1 MSIRSKVDQWST
13 VSRFCMDRMADYGEL
28 ISIELA
34 QARAQLA
41 REVIALVAL
50 AVAGLFAQS
59 FFCIAIIATALSTP
73 YFVQVAWAIAAAWL
87 LLCVISFIVVRAQRP
102 VRSFRVVQDEIHHDL
117 QAVKEALK

>member
-50 AVAGLFAQS
+50 AVAGLFAL
-59 FFCIAIIATALSTP
+59 F
-73 YFVQVAWAIAAAWL
+73 AAGANTR
-87 LLCVISFIVVRAQRP
+87 F
-102 VRSFRVVQDEIHHDL
+102 
-117 QAVKEALK
+117 

>member
-50 AVAGLFAQS
+50 AVAGLFALS

-102 VRSFRVVQDEIHHDL
+102 VRSFRVVQDDERRR
-117 QAVKEALK
+117 

>member
-1 MSIRSKVDQWST
+1 MSIQSKVNQWST

-50 AVAGLFAQS
+50 AVAGLFALS
-59 FFCIAIIATALSTP
+59 FFCIAVIATALSTP

-87 LLCVISFIVVRAQRP
+87 LLCVISFIVVRAQKP
-102 VRSFRVVQDEIHHDL
+102 VRSFRVLQDEIHHDL
-117 QAVKEALK
+117 QAVKDALK

>member
-1 MSIRSKVDQWST
+1 MSIQSKVNQWST

-50 AVAGLFAQS
+50 AVAGLFALS
-59 FFCIAIIATALSTP
+59 FFCIAVIATALSTP

-87 LLCVISFIVVRAQRP
+87 LLCVISFIVVRAQKP
-102 VRSFRVVQDEIHHDL
+102 VRSFRVLQDEIHHDL
-117 QAVKEALK
+117 QAAKEALK

>member
-1 MSIRSKVDQWST
+1 MSIQSKVNQWST

-50 AVAGLFAQS
+50 AVAGLFALS

-73 YFVQVAWAIAAAWL
+73 YFVQVAWTIAAAWL

-102 VRSFRVVQDEIHHDL
+102 ARSFRVVQDEIHHDL

>member
-50 AVAGLFAQS
+50 AVAGLFALS

-102 VRSFRVVQDEIHHDL
+102 ARSFRVVQDEIHHDL

>member
-1 MSIRSKVDQWST
+1 MSIQSKVNQWST

-50 AVAGLFAQS
+50 AVAGLFALS

-87 LLCVISFIVVRAQRP
+87 LLCAISFIVVRAQKP
-102 VRSFRVVQDEIHHDL
+102 VRAFRVLQDEIHHDL

>member
-1 MSIRSKVDQWST
+1 MSIQSKVNQWST

-50 AVAGLFAQS
+50 AVAGLFALS

-73 YFVQVAWAIAAAWL
+73 HFVQVAWAIAAAWL
-87 LLCVISFIVVRAQRP
+87 LLCVISFIVVRAQKP
-102 VRSFRVVQDEIHHDL
+102 VRSFRVLQDEIHHDL

>member
-50 AVAGLFAQS
+50 AVAGLFALS

-102 VRSFRVVQDEIHHDL
+102 ARSFRVVQDEIHHGL
-117 QAVKEALK
+117 QAFKEALK

>member
-1 MSIRSKVDQWST
+1 MSIQSKVNQWST

-50 AVAGLFAQS
+50 AVAGLFALS

-87 LLCVISFIVVRAQRP
+87 LLCVISFIVVRAQKP
-102 VRSFRVVQDEIHHDL
+102 VRSFRVLQDEIHHDL

>member
-1 MSIRSKVDQWST
+1 MSIQSKVNQWRT

-50 AVAGLFAQS
+50 AVAGLFALS
-59 FFCIAIIATALSTP
+59 FFCIAVIATALSTP

-87 LLCVISFIVVRAQRP
+87 LLCVISFIVVRAQKP
-102 VRSFRVVQDEIHHDL
+102 VRSFRVLQDEIHHDL

>member
-1 MSIRSKVDQWST
+1 MSIQSKVNQWST

-50 AVAGLFAQS
+50 AVAGLFALS
-59 FFCIAIIATALSTP
+59 FFCIAVIATALSTP
-73 YFVQVAWAIAAAWL
+73 YFVQVAWTIAAAWL
-87 LLCVISFIVVRAQRP
+87 LLCVISFIVVRAQKP
-102 VRSFRVVQDEIHHDL
+102 VRSFRVLQDEIHHDL

>member
-1 MSIRSKVDQWST
+1 MSIRSTVDQWST

-50 AVAGLFAQS
+50 AVAGLFALS

-102 VRSFRVVQDEIHHDL
+102 ARSFRVVQDEIHHDL

>member
-1 MSIRSKVDQWST
+1 MSIQSKVNQWST

-28 ISIELA
+28 ISIELT

-50 AVAGLFAQS
+50 AVAGLFALS
-59 FFCIAIIATALSTP
+59 FLCIAIIATALSTP

-87 LLCVISFIVVRAQRP
+87 LLCLISFIVVRAQKPARP
-102 VRSFRVVQDEIHHDL
+102 FRVLQDEIHHDL

>member
-50 AVAGLFAQS
+50 AVAGLFALS

-87 LLCVISFIVVRAQRP
+87 LLCAISFIVVRAQKP
-102 VRSFRVVQDEIHHDL
+102 VRAFRVLQDEIHHDL

>member
-1 MSIRSKVDQWST
+1 MSIQSKVNQWST

-50 AVAGLFAQS
+50 AVAGLFALS
-59 FFCIAIIATALSTP
+59 FFCIAVIATALSTP

-87 LLCVISFIVVRAQRP
+87 LLCVISFIVVRAQKP
-102 VRSFRVVQDEIHHDL
+102 VRSFRVLQDEIHHDL

>member
-1 MSIRSKVDQWST
+1 MSIQSKVNQWST

-28 ISIELA
+28 ISIELT

-50 AVAGLFAQS
+50 AVAGLFALS

-87 LLCVISFIVVRAQRP
+87 LLCVISFIVVRTQKP
-102 VRSFRVVQDEIHHDL
+102 VRSFRVLQDEIHHDL